1 MAVWI
6 NDGIRCVCMDPEPL
20 AVQKTGPLMFWTAA
34 DETVMMMMMKLLHQQ
49 TQTHWTLFKG
59 FCASCLLSD
68 DGLNKQ
74 TRCSRA
80 RTLKLA
86 VFLLFCLI
94 VLFYASFFSSK
105 LLRTRTAVSE
115 IGGKLHA
122 WTPFS
127 RNCWYFQ
134 KVPTV
139 RSVLLWFWGEGFG
152 SVNSGLP
159 LRQARQMDPLST
171 KDFN

>member
-1 MAVWI
+1 MMGYDVFAWI
-6 NDGIRCVCMDPEPL
+6 QNRLQCS
-20 AVQKTGPLMFWTAA
+20 
-34 DETVMMMMMKLLHQQ
+34 KLDLWCSELQLKRLWWWWWWSSFISRWNSSC
-49 TQTHWTLFKG
+49 TTHWTLFKG